1 MGENRV
7 STEGQEAGI
16 GINGSAVAST
26 EHRSDLVS
34 DHAIGHGDGP

>member
-1 MGENRV
+1 MKGRV

-16 GINGSAVAST
+16 GINGGAVASA
-26 EHRSDLVS
+26 EHRSDLVA